1 MNKVILIGNL
11 TRDIE
16 MKYTQ
21 GGKAIG
27 STGIAVTRKY
37 KSATGEQKEDV
48 MFVDLTFFGR
58 SAEVANQ
65 YTRKGSKVAIDGSL
79 KLDQW
84 TAQDGSKRSRHT
96 VTVNSME
103 MLTPKQSEGATPYN
117 NIDDPNRHNVGGSMN
132 RPAHH
137 QEPGGPGAYAPQDDQ
152 NYQPAPVPE
161 IDINEDDIPFN

>member
-48 MFVDLTFFGR
+48 MFVDITFFGR

-84 TAQDGSKRSRHT
+84 TAQDGTKRSRHT

-103 MLTPKQSEGATPYN
+103 MLNPKSSEAQGGYN
-117 NIDDPNRHNVGGSMN
+117 PQDGQPT
-132 RPAHH
+132 
-137 QEPGGPGAYAPQDDQ
+137 GPGSYAPPADQ

-161 IDINEDDIPFN
+161 IDISEDQIPF